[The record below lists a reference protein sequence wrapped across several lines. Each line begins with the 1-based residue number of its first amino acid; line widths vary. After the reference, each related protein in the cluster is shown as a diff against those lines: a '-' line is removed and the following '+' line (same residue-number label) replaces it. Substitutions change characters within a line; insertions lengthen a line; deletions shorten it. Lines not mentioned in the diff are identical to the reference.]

1 VDRRTII
8 TSLLVTVCNFSC
20 APTHHSLPTVRAH
33 DLPPAV
39 KIFQTEIASIERSE
53 FLSTAQARFGPPARD
68 TGSGITRLQWDFDA
82 GVLTVTDPESN
93 PTFRFANGHTITL
106 LPTRNEAKENIL
118 QRFEMTTLPDPT
130 NHGTRFWIGNVHL
143 GSDLSYRFVDSGSN
157 HRDRGDQSANF
168 FIRHPAGR
176 LEITWC
182 SGSSERA
189 LLEELGERKIA
200 RLRFV
205 AADGGAR
212 FDCDVVS
219 SPESASLSMEAS
231 TFEMQARW
239 LHN

>member
-118 QRFEMTTLPDPT
+118 QRFEMT
-130 NHGTRFWIGNVHL
+130 
-143 GSDLSYRFVDSGSN
+143 
-157 HRDRGDQSANF
+157 NF